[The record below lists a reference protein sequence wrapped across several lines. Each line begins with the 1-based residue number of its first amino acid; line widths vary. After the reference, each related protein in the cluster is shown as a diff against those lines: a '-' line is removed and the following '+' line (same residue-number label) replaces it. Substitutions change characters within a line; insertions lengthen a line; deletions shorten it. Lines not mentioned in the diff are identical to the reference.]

1 MMPSLRPVNAGKDV
15 RPTRKASLP
24 GVTGWA
30 FAVFFTAGL
39 FFGPL
44 QGAIADEAR
53 ERLLETRIRSL
64 EHRLEELEA
73 RLDGQG
79 HKQSSKPPEMT
90 PRSKAAR
97 RLPEAPSQVA
107 QADPKVAAAP
117 IASPPPGVEADA
129 RAETPQETFVFREN
143 SVTLKPRHF
152 EISTEA
158 DYSRANGL
166 LQTDRA
172 FSSAT
177 SVRLGILDWLEG
189 SATIPAFT
197 SSRTRGIGPF
207 RTQTKEV
214 SGLGDVLLQVNA
226 RLHEQTAETPGIV
239 LSLGTVLPTGVHPY
253 DFATYQPDPSFRGYN
268 PNPTDRNAAYLSRG
282 AWGLATN
289 LQFYKT
295 VDPVILFFGAG
306 VRHFF
311 PREVSAHT
319 VQGGPIYSYNMGF
332 SFALSEKSTLGF
344 QLSGSYESRLLV
356 DRRSVPQSEVEPVSV
371 RISLIQR
378 IFPDTWI
385 EPSFGAGLTQD
396 APNLDIGLGVRHRF

>member
-1 MMPSLRPVNAGKDV
+1 MTSSLRLVVAGKAT
-15 RPTRKASLP
+15 RPTRIASLAR
-24 GVTGWA
+24 GWA
-30 FAVFFTAGL
+30 FAGVFAAELL
-39 FFGPL
+39 FDPI
-44 QGAIADEAR
+44 QGAIANEAR

-64 EHRLEELEA
+64 EHRLEELET

-79 HKQSSKPPEMT
+79 HKRPVKSPELTPPSTAAAQSP
-90 PRSKAAR
+90 KASDPAR
-97 RLPEAPSQVA
+97 
-107 QADPKVAAAP
+107 ADPKVATAP
-117 IASPPPGVEADA
+117 AASPPPGVEADA

-177 SVRLGILDWLEG
+177 SMRLGILDWLEG
-189 SATIPAFT
+189 SVTIPAFT

-214 SGLGDVLLQVNA
+214 SGLGDVLLQANA

-239 LSLGTVLPTGVHPY
+239 LSLGTLLPTGPHPY
-253 DFATYQPDPSFRGYN
+253 DFATYQPNPSLRGYN

-306 VRHFF
+306 LRYFF
-311 PREVSAHT
+311 PQEVSAHT

-344 QLSGSYESRLLV
+344 QLSGSYESRLSV
-356 DRRSVPQSEVEPVSV
+356 DRRLVPQSEVEPVSV

-378 IFPDTWI
+378 IFSATWI

-396 APNLDIGLGVRHRF
+396 APNLDIGLGIRHRF